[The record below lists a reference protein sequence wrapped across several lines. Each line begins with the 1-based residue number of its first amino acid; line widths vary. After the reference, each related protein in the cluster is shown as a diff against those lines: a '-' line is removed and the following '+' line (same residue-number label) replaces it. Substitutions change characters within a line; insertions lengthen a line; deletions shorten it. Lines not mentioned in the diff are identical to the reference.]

1 MNTKNLFIISGPSG
15 VGEDSVIDG
24 LEKRFPI
31 ERVITTTSRA
41 LRPGDSE
48 GHPYYFIS
56 RDDFQ
61 KGIVDGK
68 FFEWA
73 KQYNDN
79 LYGVTHEEIR
89 RVIESGRVGIWKIDY
104 QGVVTAQ
111 KLFPGI
117 VAIMLTAP
125 LEILEARI
133 RRRDSATE
141 EFIKERMDYTKEWF
155 KHINIYDY
163 IIENE
168 EGELDRTIEKVAT
181 LIKQHQ
187 S

>member
-1 MNTKNLFIISGPSG
+1 MDTKNLFIISGPSG

-31 ERVITTTSRA
+31 ERVVTTTSRTM
-41 LRPGDSE
+41 RPGDSD

-56 RDDFQ
+56 RSDFEQ
-61 KGIVDGK
+61 GITEGK

-89 RVIESGRVGIWKIDY
+89 RVAESGRIGIWKIDY
-104 QGVVTAQ
+104 QGVITAK

-117 VAIMLTAP
+117 IAIMLTAP
-125 LEILEARI
+125 LPILESRI
-133 RRRDSATE
+133 RKRDTVTE
-141 EFIKERMDYTKEWF
+141 AFIRERMEYTKEWL
-155 KHINIYDY
+155 KHTDIYDY
-163 IIENE
+163 TIENE
-168 EGELDRTIEKVAT
+168 EGKLEQTIEKVAG
-181 LIKQHQ
+181 LIEEHQ
-187 S
+187 I